1 MVVIVK
7 QVESQLASIFK
18 DSPLGQDILKAGGS
32 DAVTNTGILSA
43 LFIFLPLMLMA
54 FAVTQANRWA
64 ADEEDGRL
72 ELLLATPHPRVSVL
86 LGRFAALSTA
96 TAIISVLTLA
106 STDISATAEG
116 IALDTGR
123 LVGATL
129 SMVPLALLIAGIGY
143 AFSGWLRAA
152 VDTGLVSFVLV
163 IWFFI
168 SFIGPGLNWP
178 ETTLRLSAFYYY
190 GSPLLHGVELGNLL
204 VVIAIGAAAVVIA
217 TLRFR
222 AKDIAV

>member
-7 QVESQLASIFK
+7 QTESQLANIFK
-18 DSPLGQDILKAGGS
+18 GSPLGQDILKAGGS
-32 DAVTNTGILSA
+32 DAITNTGILSA
-43 LFIFLPLMLMA
+43 LFIFLPLMLTA

-72 ELLLATPHPRVSVL
+72 ELVLATPQPRVRVL
-86 LGRFAALSTA
+86 LGRFAALGTA
-96 TAIISVLTLA
+96 TAIISLATLA
-106 STDISATAEG
+106 TTELASIAEG
-116 IALDTGR
+116 ITLDNSK

-129 SMVPLALLIAGIGY
+129 TMIPLALLVAALGY
-143 AFSGWLRAA
+143 AVAGWLRAA
-152 VDTGLVSFVLV
+152 VDTGLISFVLV

-190 GSPLLHGVELGNLL
+190 GSPLLHGVEFGNLL
-204 VVIAIGAAAVVIA
+204 VIIAIGVTALVIA
-217 TLRFR
+217 TLRFNR
-222 AKDIAV
+222 KDIAV